1 MGSEIDDEE
10 HIKALIAVIEEEKEK
25 NNLRLVH
32 QLEGHLEDAYKNI
45 LSSRANHLA
54 SCHSIAKRQ
63 RIDEDEENVENEKD
77 VVGYL

>member
-10 HIKALIAVIEEEKEK
+10 HFKALIAVIEEEK

-63 RIDEDEENVENEKD
+63 RIDEENVENEKD